1 MNITTLTIGTFIDNR
16 DRRVD
21 RLIPQFAEAV
31 ESGELLAETDTGI
44 FNGFFAG
51 LTDEESAWESKH
63 ADGFWPA
70 AVEHYRRV
78 SDGAVVVLNRASQ
91 EIKVTT
97 DADVCAEYLAD
108 LRRMMAEEKEA

>member
-1 MNITTLTIGTFIDNR
+1 MNITTLTIGTHLDNR

-31 ESGELLAETDTGI
+31 ESGELLESTDNYI
-44 FNGFFAG
+44 FDGFFAG
-51 LTDEESAWESKH
+51 LTDDEAAWESKN

-78 SDGAVVVLNRASQ
+78 SDGAVVVLSRPGQ
-91 EIKVTT
+91 TIEVTT
-97 DADVCAEYLAD
+97 DKDLCAEYLAD
-108 LRRMMAEEKEA
+108 LRRMMADEA